1 MRLLR
6 KKLFWFF
13 AFGLLWVLSI
23 DLWAWDW
30 TEPSLYGLPYI
41 ILYIALLE
49 GALFVLFYLFGRYYW
64 ADAREGTR

>member
-6 KKLFWFF
+6 NKLFWFF

-49 GALFVLFYLFGRYYW
+49 GALFALFYLFGRYYW
-64 ADAREGTR
+64 VDAEEGAR